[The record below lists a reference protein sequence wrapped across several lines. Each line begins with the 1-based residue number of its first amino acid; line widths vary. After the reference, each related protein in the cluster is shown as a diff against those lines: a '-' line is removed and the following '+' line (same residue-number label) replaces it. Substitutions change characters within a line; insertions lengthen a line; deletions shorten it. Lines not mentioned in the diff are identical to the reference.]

1 MWVDSKT
8 AAAVLGVSNRAIQK
22 ACANSKFFDKKICT
36 IKSKILNFSY
46 QDNSRGGASGK
57 VLQIWL
63 DDELERKNYENKED
77 NRVNA
82 LVGEQGIQSE
92 FNMSKWEYELKSK
105 ETGKNEKKGC
115 VDEQSKELGKNSV
128 PNDKTECKGDIC
140 FSKAEQCDMQK
151 QKEKS
156 LDKCCEAGTNGHT
169 LDENYKGIEYGKDKE
184 IYTKV
189 QRPSA

>member
-63 DDELERKNYENKED
+63 DDELERKN
-77 NRVNA
+77 
-82 LVGEQGIQSE
+82 
-92 FNMSKWEYELKSK
+92 
-105 ETGKNEKKGC
+105 
-115 VDEQSKELGKNSV
+115 
-128 PNDKTECKGDIC
+128 
-140 FSKAEQCDMQK
+140 
-151 QKEKS
+151 
-156 LDKCCEAGTNGHT
+156 
-169 LDENYKGIEYGKDKE
+169 
-184 IYTKV
+184 
-189 QRPSA
+189 